1 MRKGGKLVANMFAP
15 DCIRMAKPCSNADLV
30 FPKGGQEFSAN
41 QSEVFRL
48 LSQSEASVESGGE
61 GADGGQTVKCTQ
73 KRAESLGVKIALV
86 IGATT

>member
-1 MRKGGKLVANMFAP
+1 MLQRCNAP
-15 DCIRMAKPCSNADLV
+15 DCIRMAKPCSTGLV
-30 FPKGGQEFSAN
+30 LPIGGQEFSAN

-48 LSQSEASVESGGE
+48 LSQSEASVESGDE

-73 KRAESLGVKIALV
+73 KRAESLGVKIALG

>member
-1 MRKGGKLVANMFAP
+1 MFAP
-15 DCIRMAKPCSNADLV
+15 NCITMAKPCSNTGLV
-30 FPKGGQEFSAN
+30 LPIGGQEFSAN